1 MLAGGAS
8 GGAKMSGPTLR
19 RPVGEVL
26 RAISALRKFC
36 LTLPHAATPEEVRRL
51 DRFERLREGAVPL
64 NEEDLEALRTG
75 LRQCWRSRDT
85 QTLRQMAA
93 RIPAAFLE
101 RDRWLQSFVVAARK
115 QSKSTARG

>member
-1 MLAGGAS
+1 
-8 GGAKMSGPTLR
+8 MSRSAPKRSVEDTLTT
-19 RPVGEVL
+19 
-26 RAISALRKFC
+26 ISALRRLC

-51 DRFERLREGAVPL
+51 ERFERLRRSAVLL

-93 RIPAAFLE
+93 RIPAAFLD
-101 RDRWLQSFVVAARK
+101 RDRWLQSFVVAARE